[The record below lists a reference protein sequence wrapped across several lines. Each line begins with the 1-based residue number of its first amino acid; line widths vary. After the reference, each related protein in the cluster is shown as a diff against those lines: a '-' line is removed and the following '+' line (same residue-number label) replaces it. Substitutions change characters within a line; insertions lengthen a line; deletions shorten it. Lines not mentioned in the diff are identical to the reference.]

1 MNTLGQ
7 IKSWV
12 ADNFVV
18 DEEASIPRDE
28 IHAYFLAHCES
39 IGVEPGTRTILG
51 KAIRAVF
58 PDVSTIRPGSRY
70 NSKYHY
76 RGIRPARDMRNFID
90 FDRFLAMAAAEAS
103 PSLRGSG
110 ATTPNVFSRSQSPAM
125 SPRFAL
131 SPALIS
137 RSSRAGS
144 RCGSGAASPNV
155 FFLPRQPE
163 IMPQDLGA
171 ASYAPE
177 FLEPTAHDAAFEAMA
192 NLSAIATLNIKAR
205 ADFQMSFFSYWTAVM
220 KALERLAADEVL
232 ALVSDLWGNLPE
244 SAVEALQSNSLMSWT
259 LVEDSVN
266 LESLALKLPWSLDQP
281 LTPNARE
288 AVAYLAEALPDVVS
302 VRTPGVPATLMSGRL
317 RAAIRASSALI
328 RRLRLS
334 STIER
339 FAHMTH
345 DARLMDALADAVRSA
360 DLADVHSSVTWLLS
374 CSDLLEDELEIGE
387 CHIRMATRSN
397 SAKLVVIAL
406 EHMCRIVT
414 DQICSV
420 RDAQV
425 ADALRTVVTAA
436 CEMAELQVRIRE

>member
-110 ATTPNVFSRSQSPAM
+110 ATTPNVFSRSQ
-125 SPRFAL
+125 
-131 SPALIS
+131 
-137 RSSRAGS
+137 
-144 RCGSGAASPNV
+144 
-155 FFLPRQPE
+155 